1 MILHRSSKALSICG
15 IVVGFIILIF
25 LSNVAYQFCSNLPV
39 TNDYI
44 VVFASFWCCDQI
56 CIVAVLVDGPRRLL
70 QHLFSVF

>member
-1 MILHRSSKALSICG
+1 MEDQLIPWSTFFIEKKTNGRSTDALNTFF

-44 VVFASFWCCDQI
+44 VVFASF
-56 CIVAVLVDGPRRLL
+56 
-70 QHLFSVF
+70 